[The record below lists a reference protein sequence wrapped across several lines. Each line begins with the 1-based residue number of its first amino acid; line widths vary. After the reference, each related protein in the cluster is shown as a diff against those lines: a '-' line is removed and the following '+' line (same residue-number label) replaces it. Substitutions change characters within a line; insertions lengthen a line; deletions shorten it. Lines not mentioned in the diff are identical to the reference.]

1 MGWGSRG
8 QAKGRQGLRLWAC
21 LLLLTSCGFAA
32 APSVKRIE
40 PPNWWAGLPD
50 PMLLLYGEHLGD
62 AVVTADAPG
71 VRVSRVEPGG
81 ETHLFVWL
89 HVDPDAPPGEVSLR
103 VRNREGAAHVP
114 FRLQA
119 RRAASDGAQGVTSDD
134 VIYLIMPDRFADGDP
149 SNNLPPESPGT
160 YDRGQPRA
168 YHGGDLR
175 GIRAHLPYLHE
186 LGVTAIWLTPIV
198 DNDNRSPN
206 DYHGYG
212 AVDFYKVDE
221 HFGTLA
227 ELEELVAEAHRQR
240 IKVILDYVVNHTGPR
255 HPWVADPPDSAWL
268 HGTAGEHLTARS
280 PFRGLTDPHSVPR
293 QWRDMV
299 EGWFAG
305 ILPDVNQ
312 DDPRVAEYFFVNAVW
327 WAESTGI
334 DGYRLDTFPYV
345 SRRFWAD
352 WPRRLRQ
359 VYPQFATVGEVFD
372 RDSTI
377 TSFFA
382 GGREQFDGIDSG
394 VSTLFDFP
402 LYYALREVLTQGQPA
417 SRLAEVLRQDSLYPD
432 GDRLVTFFSN
442 HDVRRLASAA
452 GGDLSA
458 LKLAYALVLTM
469 RGTPQLYYGDEIG
482 LQGGDD
488 PDNRRDFPGGFPGD
502 PRDAFSKAGRTPAE
516 QDLFAYVQALLRLRQ
531 QHPALCHGRHY
542 HLLIEPEVY
551 AFVRQAEADRVLA
564 VFNSAKQPREVRI
577 PLTDTPLAGVR
588 ALQPLLGSPAAT
600 VEDDSVVLRVPARS
614 LVLYQVD

>member
-1 MGWGSRG
+1 MKGSARG
-8 QAKGRQGLRLWAC
+8 RKRWREGLTLCAC
-21 LLLLTSCGFAA
+21 LLLLSSYGVAS
-32 APSVKRIE
+32 APVVRRIE
-40 PPNWWAGLPD
+40 PPNWWIGLPD
-50 PMLLLYGEHLGD
+50 PMLLLYGEHLEG
-62 AVVTADAPG
+62 ALVTVDAPG
-71 VRVSRVEPGG
+71 VRVSRTESSGD
-81 ETHLFVWL
+81 THLFVWL
-89 HVDPDAPPGEVSLR
+89 HLEHSARQGSFTVR
-103 VRNREGAAHVP
+103 VRNSDGESETP
-114 FRLQA
+114 FRLEA
-119 RRAASDGAQGVTSDD
+119 RGAASDTLQGFGPDD

-149 SNNLPPESPGT
+149 SNNSPPQSPGT

-186 LGVTAIWLTPIV
+186 LGVTAIWLTPVV

-227 ELEELVAEAHRQR
+227 ELQELVAEAHRQG

-255 HPWVADPPDSAWL
+255 HPWVADPPDSVWL

-280 PFRGLTDPHSVPR
+280 PFRGLTDPHSTPR
-293 QWRDMV
+293 QWRDVV

-312 DDPRVAEYFFVNAVW
+312 DDPRVADYFFGNAVW
-327 WAESTGI
+327 WAESSGI

-352 WPRRLRQ
+352 WHRRLRQ
-359 VYPQFATVGEVFD
+359 VYPRFATVGEVFD
-372 RDSTI
+372 RDPTI

-382 GGREQFDGIDSG
+382 GGRVQFDGIDSG
-394 VSTLFDFP
+394 VSTVLDFP

-417 SRLAEVLRQDSLYPD
+417 SRLAEVLRQDSLYPV

-482 LQGGDD
+482 LQGGED
-488 PDNRRDFPGGFPGD
+488 PDNRRDSPGGFPGD
-502 PRDAFSKAGRTPAE
+502 PRDAFSRAGRTPAE
-516 QDLFAYVQALLRLRQ
+516 QDLWAYVQALLRLRQ
-531 QHPALCHGRHY
+531 QHPALRHGRHY
-542 HLLIEPEVY
+542 HLLIEPEIY
-551 AFVRQAEADRVLA
+551 AFVRQAEANRVLA
-564 VFNSAKQPREVRI
+564 VFNNAKQAREVHI
-577 PLTDTPLAGVR
+577 PLTGTPLAGLR

-600 VEDDSVVLRVPARS
+600 VEGDSVILQAPARS
-614 LVLYQVD
+614 VVLYQVE